1 VLPDLLAPRVGV
13 VLRVLKVSK
22 VTRAT
27 EVRLDPLALS
37 APQAPE
43 ARRARLD
50 VTATPVRQALAVPP
64 V

>member
-1 VLPDLLAPRVGV
+1 MPDPLALRACV
-13 VLRVLKVSK
+13 VLKVLKVSK
-22 VTRAT
+22 VTRVT

-43 ARRARLD
+43 VRRARLG